1 MIEDIYFALLGTGWP
16 VFPMVLPKNQ
26 ILPAVTYQVIGG
38 DRRYSL
44 DAQAHLQKKTI
55 QISCIAKTY
64 QECKLMQDNI
74 TEQLNGYHNE
84 NIQLITFESELDQYE
99 QDTKTYRTNLTFH
112 LTGVV

>member
-1 MIEDIYFALLGTGWP
+1 MIEDVYFALLSTGWP
-16 VFPMVLPKNQ
+16 VFPIMLPKNQ

-64 QECKLMQDNI
+64 QECKLMQDSI
-74 TEQLNGYHNE
+74 TEILNGYHSE
-84 NIQLITFESELDQYE
+84 KIQLITFESELDQYE
-99 QDTKTYRTNLTFH
+99 QDTKTYRTNLTFT

>member
-44 DAQAHLQKKTI
+44 DAQAHLQKKPYKLAASRKHIKNANSCKTI
-55 QISCIAKTY
+55 SPS
-64 QECKLMQDNI
+64 N
-74 TEQLNGYHNE
+74 
-84 NIQLITFESELDQYE
+84 
-99 QDTKTYRTNLTFH
+99 
-112 LTGVV
+112 